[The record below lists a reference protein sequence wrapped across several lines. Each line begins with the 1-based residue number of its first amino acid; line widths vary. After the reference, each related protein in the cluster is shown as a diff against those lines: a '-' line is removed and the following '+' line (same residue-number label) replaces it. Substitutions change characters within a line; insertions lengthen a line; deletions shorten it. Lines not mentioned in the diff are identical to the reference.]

1 MKKIEVIPALR
12 ALAGKYAE
20 LGDNNKAQSYI
31 TRAEGLT
38 SLHITNPNNIESL
51 YNKIISVELLLRQ
64 RNVDQKKREEAVE
77 VMENAIKLAEE
88 LFG

>member
-1 MKKIEVIPALR
+1 
-12 ALAGKYAE
+12 
-20 LGDNNKAQSYI
+20 
-31 TRAEGLT
+31 
-38 SLHITNPNNIESL
+38 L